1 MLDKETRTAILALAA
16 KERSQR
22 EIAQAL
28 KVSRNSVRAVLA
40 SGSAE
45 PAAAQRGSVLD
56 EYLEA
61 IQSLHEKCRNKRG
74 QANLVRVREKLS
86 ERLRQEGK
94 LLEVSYA
101 TFTRFCRERGIGA
114 EEKTPAG
121 RIVTAPGEE
130 MQHDTSPYDIELGGK
145 KMRRH
150 GASLVLGYSRML
162 YLQFYARF
170 DRFHMKIFLTE
181 AFEYF
186 LGLCR
191 RCVIDNTS
199 CAIALGSGNRAQM
212 SPEVEAF
219 EERFGFRFL
228 AHEVGH
234 CDRKGKIER
243 PFHFI
248 ENNFLVGRE
257 FKDDDDLNLQALE
270 WLEAANRRRL
280 REFKASPLEL
290 FAAEKGALVP
300 LPLYV
305 PPVYRI
311 WQRQVDR
318 QSCISLHGL
327 KYPVPA
333 AYIEQEVQVRETKD
347 QMIVLDGHKEIV
359 AHKKKVAGSPEA
371 ATVVPAGAPR
381 RRKPAQ
387 LTEEGKLKALGDGM
401 IAYLEALKAAR
412 GPRYFWSVRRLWRL
426 LCQYRA
432 EDLKAAVAK
441 AHQYRL
447 FDVNRIETIL
457 LQDAAEKDYQ
467 LPLGFEAQECENL
480 PEYRKGAATPEPDLN
495 DYIPKPE
502 EGGNA
507 DAQ

>member
-290 FAAEKGALVP
+290 FAAEKGALPHFHVS
-300 LPLYV
+300 
-305 PPVYRI
+305 
-311 WQRQVDR
+311 RQNRVIGQDGAGANAAIMPQVR
-318 QSCISLHGL
+318 HGHQHHVVAHL
-327 KYPVPA
+327 RDATRLGA
-333 AYIEQEVQVRETKD
+333 AMHGDVFADHAAAADHGITFRAGEVQILRFVADHGTGVNMRAFADFRPPGKVHMRSETA
-347 QMIVLDGHKEIV
+347 IVPDLHMVVNDGEGTNFDIHAE
-359 AHKKKVAGSPEA
+359 
-371 ATVVPAGAPR
+371 AGA
-381 RRKPAQ
+381 
-387 LTEEGKLKALGDGM
+387 DGNDGRGVDHGG
-401 IAYLEALKAAR
+401 ITLHVAYLAVMCLRTIRTAR
-412 GPRYFWSVRRLWRL
+412 NVS
-426 LCQYRA
+426 
-432 EDLKAAVAK
+432 
-441 AHQYRL
+441 
-447 FDVNRIETIL
+447 
-457 LQDAAEKDYQ
+457 
-467 LPLGFEAQECENL
+467 
-480 PEYRKGAATPEPDLN
+480 
-495 DYIPKPE
+495 
-502 EGGNA
+502 
-507 DAQ
+507 

>member
-16 KERSQR
+16 KGCSER
-22 EIAQAL
+22 EIARAL
-28 KVSRNSVRAVLA
+28 KISRNSVRMVLS

-45 PAAAQRGSVLD
+45 PTAAERSSVLD
-56 EYLEA
+56 EHLEVIEA
-61 IQSLHEKCRNKRG
+61 LHAKCRNKRG
-74 QANLVRVREKLS
+74 KANLVRVREKLIDG
-86 ERLRQEGK
+86 LRQEGK
-94 LLEVSYA
+94 TLEVSYA
-101 TFTRFCRERGIGA
+101 TLTRFCRERGIGV
-114 EEKTPAG
+114 EEKVPAG

-130 MQHDTSPYDIELGGK
+130 MQHDTSPYDIELSGK
-145 KMRRH
+145 KSRRH

-170 DRFHMKIFLTE
+170 DRFHMKVFLTE
-181 AFEYF
+181 AFEF
-186 LGLCR
+186 FEGLCR

-199 CAIALGSGNRAQM
+199 CAIAVGSGNRAQM
-212 SPEVEAF
+212 APEVEAF

-234 CDRKGKIER
+234 CDRKGKVER
-243 PFHFI
+243 PFDFI
-248 ENNFLVGRE
+248 ENNFLVGRQ
-257 FKDDDDLNLQALE
+257 FKDDEDLNRQALQ
-270 WLEAANRRRL
+270 WLESANRRRL
-280 REFKASPLEL
+280 REYKARPVEL
-290 FAAEKGALVP
+290 FAVEKSALVA

-305 PPVYRI
+305 PPVYRL

-318 QSCISLHGL
+318 ESCISLHGL

-333 AYIEQEVQVRETKD
+333 AYIEKEVQVRETKD
-347 QMIVLDGHKEIV
+347 QVIVLDGHKEIV

-371 ATVVPAGAPR
+371 AAAVPAGVPR

-387 LTEEGKLKALGDGM
+387 LTEEGKLRALGEGM
-401 IAYLEALKAAR
+401 IAYLGALKAAR

-432 EDLKAAVAK
+432 EDLSAAVAK

-467 LPLGFEAQECENL
+467 LPLGFATQECENN

-502 EGGNA
+502 QGGNA